1 MLTISAKDFLN
12 NRESAKLKNIKNQ
25 YQKDLLR
32 KAELNKDN
40 DDWFDSLNDND
51 KDFLMNYKGE
61 F

>member
-25 YQKDLLR
+25 YEKDLLR

-40 DDWFDSLNDND
+40 DDWFDFLNDND